1 MAKKKKNKLKKR
13 SETIGWFCSP
23 EAYET
28 LCVSGYSKLSDN
40 PEVQMAIN
48 YIADLISGMT
58 IYLMRNTSNGDI
70 RIKNELSRKI
80 DIEPYKNTTKKT
92 WMYQIVRNM
101 MLYGNQVVIP
111 KTENGYLIDLQPIS
125 PAETSFIQD
134 GEEYRILYREKK
146 YLPDEVLHFLINP
159 DPEAIWKGMGYKT
172 PLKDIVHNLRQAEAT
187 KKGFMESK
195 WKPSLIIKTDGL
207 IDEFSSKEGRKKL
220 LREYIETSEAGEP
233 WVIPAEQF
241 EVEVVKPLS
250 LEDLAIND
258 AVTIDKKTVAGIL
271 GVPPYVVGAG
281 EYNTEEHR
289 HFIDNYIRSKAQI
302 IEQELTKKLLYS
314 PDLYFYMNSRALYS
328 YNMKELSEVGESLYV
343 RGIVT
348 GNEVRNWISMP
359 PKDGLDDLVILENY
373 IPRGMIGEQSKLMGG
388 EKDG

>member
-1 MAKKKKNKLKKR
+1 MTKKKKNKIKKR
-13 SETIGWFCSP
+13 SETVGWFCSP

-28 LCVSGYSKLSDN
+28 LCISGYSKLSDN

-48 YIADLISGMT
+48 YVADLISGMT

-125 PAETSFIQD
+125 PSETSFIQD
-134 GEEYRILYREKK
+134 GEDYRILYRGRK
-146 YLPDEVLHFLINP
+146 YFPDEVLHFLINP
-159 DPEAIWKGMGYKT
+159 DPETIWKGMGYKA
-172 PLKDIVHNLRQAEAT
+172 PLKDIVHNLKQAEAT

-207 IDEFSSKEGRKKL
+207 VDEFSSKEGRKKL
-220 LREYIETSEAGEP
+220 LKEYIETSEVGEP

-241 EVEVVKPLS
+241 EVEIVKPLS

-281 EYNTEEHR
+281 EYSTEEHR

-328 YNMKELSEVGESLYV
+328 YNMKELSEVGENLYV

-348 GNEVRNWISMP
+348 GNEVRNWINMP
-359 PKDGLDDLVILENY
+359 PKEGLDDLVILENY